1 MWILGHVQTV
11 DLCLQLVQL
20 VESGLDLLFVVEF
33 LLRGKG
39 PVRRF
44 EVVGG

>member
-1 MWILGHVQTV
+1 VWVLGHVQAV

-33 LLRGKG
+33 LLRRKG
-39 PVRRF
+39 SVGRF